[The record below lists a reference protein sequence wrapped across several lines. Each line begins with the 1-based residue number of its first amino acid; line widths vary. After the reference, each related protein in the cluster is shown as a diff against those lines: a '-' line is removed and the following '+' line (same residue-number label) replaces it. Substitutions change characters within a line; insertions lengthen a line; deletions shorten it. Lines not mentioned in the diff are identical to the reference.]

1 MYYNKKGT
9 LRQLSL
15 LFTDH
20 IPRSQNCMK
29 MQFCET
35 CKRQNALKM
44 HFVCIAKRVTVNEV
58 KSNQLSMSFLLVD
71 LGDMSY
77 DKRKDSG
84 KELFLPFY
92 GRDSRKKTT
101 AKEREVKNG
110 SSTY

>member
-9 LRQLSL
+9 LRQLS
-15 LFTDH
+15 
-20 IPRSQNCMK
+20 
-29 MQFCET
+29 
-35 CKRQNALKM
+35 
-44 HFVCIAKRVTVNEV
+44 
-58 KSNQLSMSFLLVD
+58 MSFLLVD
-71 LGDMSY
+71 LGHMSY

-84 KELFLPFY
+84 KELFFPFY

>member
-1 MYYNKKGT
+1 
-9 LRQLSL
+9 
-15 LFTDH
+15 
-20 IPRSQNCMK
+20 
-29 MQFCET
+29 
-35 CKRQNALKM
+35 
-44 HFVCIAKRVTVNEV
+44 
-58 KSNQLSMSFLLVD
+58 MSFLLVD
-71 LGDMSY
+71 LEHMSY

>member
-1 MYYNKKGT
+1 
-9 LRQLSL
+9 
-15 LFTDH
+15 
-20 IPRSQNCMK
+20 
-29 MQFCET
+29 
-35 CKRQNALKM
+35 
-44 HFVCIAKRVTVNEV
+44 
-58 KSNQLSMSFLLVD
+58 MSFLLVD

-77 DKRKDSG
+77 DKMKDSG

>member
-20 IPRSQNCMK
+20 IPRSL
-29 MQFCET
+29 T
-35 CKRQNALKM
+35 CKR
-44 HFVCIAKRVTVNEV
+44 CIAKRVTVNEV
-58 KSNQLSMSFLLVD
+58 NSNQLSMSFLLVD
-71 LGDMSY
+71 LGHMSY